1 MILSKTHYGLNI
13 FSSILRQ
20 YYPGETV
27 LSISGRDCKPAKNPF
42 NNNKPTLLISVVGGK
57 ACYLDSDQS
66 LPNGDVF
73 DFATLHYGME
83 GQALLDRIVNDLYL
97 KFHDSSFMPWD
108 KDEQN
113 NVIFEPKKKK
123 VKIPEFSYYSKP
135 VTNVFPN
142 RTINLVDAYNLIKG
156 TEFNTMTTALR
167 QFSDAKDAR
176 KYKAAN
182 FNYVTFSGVFSSRK
196 DDALI
201 KHSGLLTIDFD
212 HIANIGEFKTS
223 LLDDEYFDTELLFI
237 SPSGDG
243 LKWIITIDI
252 TAATHQDYFQA
263 CANYIEKTY
272 SIKVDKSGRDCSRAC
287 FLPYDPEV
295 FINSKYLL

>member
-42 NNNKPTLLISVVGGK
+42 NTDKPTLLISVVGGK
-57 ACYLDSDQS
+57 ACYSDSDKS
-66 LPNGDVF
+66 LPDGDVF
-73 DFATLHYGME
+73 DFATLHYKLE
-83 GQALLDRIVNDLYL
+83 GQDLLDRIVQDLYL
-97 KFHDSSFMPWD
+97 KFHDTSFMPWD
-108 KDEQN
+108 KDEKET
-113 NVIFEPKKKK
+113 VIIKPKEQKIR
-123 VKIPEFSYYSKP
+123 IPEFSYYKRP
-135 VTNVFPN
+135 VTNIIPN

-156 TEFNTMTTALR
+156 SEFTNMTTALR
-167 QFSDAKDAR
+167 QFSEAKDAR
-176 KYKAAN
+176 KYKATH

-196 DDALI
+196 DNALI

-212 HIANIGEFKTS
+212 HIANIVAFKTS
-223 LLDDEYFDTELLFI
+223 LLEDEYFDTELLFI

-243 LKWIITIDI
+243 LKWIIPIDI

-295 FINSKYLL
+295 FINPKYLL